1 MIDEVRLKFI
11 ALRDGESPP
20 RDELKVMPLGEA
32 AGAFLGLDDM
42 QRPHLLL
49 ASGDDQPVLSSDIA
63 ALDVRSRILTIA
75 GAPRAFL
82 DIGCLVPSVAEVFDH
97 FIVAVIGRLETRSE
111 RPAIAV
117 GEVLDQWRH
126 FLVAAS
132 GPPGQDK
139 LATVF
144 GELLVVLDVV
154 RVRGGAIGAWVGP
167 SGGRHDLRHAATAIE
182 VKTTRSHTARVVT
195 VHGEDQL
202 LEPDGGTLYL
212 HLVRLEAVPD
222 GGRSVS
228 NLADEIL
235 AAGAPAQ
242 ELFQAL
248 ATAGIP
254 PADLPAVDGVR
265 FDVRERVTIP
275 VDERLPRI
283 VPASFLDGAR
293 PVGVIDL
300 SYRIELDHALDWA
313 LDEASYAGVVRQLA
327 SGG

>member
-1 MIDEVRLKFI
+1 MIDEVRLKFM
-11 ALRDGESPP
+11 ALRDEEAPP
-20 RDELKVMPLGEA
+20 RDELKVMPLGEVPE
-32 AGAFLGLDDM
+32 AFLGLDDT

-49 ASGDDQPVLSSDIA
+49 ATDEDQTALRSDIA
-63 ALDVRSRILTIA
+63 ALEVGSRVLTIA

-82 DIGCLVPSVAEVFDH
+82 DIGCLVASVAEVFDH
-97 FIVAVIGRLETRSE
+97 FIVAVIDRLEAGAE
-111 RPAIAV
+111 RPVTAV
-117 GEVLDQWRH
+117 GKVLDQWRH

-132 GPPGQDK
+132 GPPGRDK

-154 RVRGGAIGAWVGP
+154 RVSGTGIRAWVGP
-167 SGGRHDLRHAATAIE
+167 FGSRHDLRDASTAVE
-182 VKTTRSHTARVVT
+182 VKTTRSHSARIVT

-202 LEPDGGTLYL
+202 LEPDNGTLYL

-228 NLADEIL
+228 SLVDEIL

-242 ELFQAL
+242 ELFHAL

-254 PADLPAVDGVR
+254 PVDLPAVDGVR
-265 FDVRERVTIP
+265 FDVRERTTFP

-283 VPASFLDGAR
+283 VPGSFVHGTR

-300 SYRIELDHALDWA
+300 SYRVELDHALEWA
-313 LDEASYAGVVRQLA
+313 LDDVSYGDVVRRLA
-327 SGG
+327 GGG